1 MLSVILLVN
10 ICFEMLETD
19 LDAYT
24 TQTCAYNS
32 FEHMLAHVYITTHME
47 TLSCIASLHSD
58 CYTPKAPVFS
68 AFSPFSCISWGEVA
82 TLWTR
87 GRVLVDYLSTMGRII
102 CIHKHLW

>member
-58 CYTPKAPVFS
+58 CYTPKAPVFLHFRHFH
-68 AFSPFSCISWGEVA
+68 AYLEGKLQLCGQGGECLLI
-82 TLWTR
+82 T
-87 GRVLVDYLSTMGRII
+87 YQ
-102 CIHKHLW
+102 